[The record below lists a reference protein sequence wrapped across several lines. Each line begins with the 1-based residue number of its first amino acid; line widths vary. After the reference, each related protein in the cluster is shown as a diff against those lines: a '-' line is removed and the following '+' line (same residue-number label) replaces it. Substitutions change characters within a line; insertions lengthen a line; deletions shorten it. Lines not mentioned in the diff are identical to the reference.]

1 MCTPA
6 EQRSDRNGF
15 WPCFSSTGLS
25 ITSFIFSPHKG
36 LSTCQK
42 IYRGWM
48 QQRDPDPFV
57 RVSRSCIMSRAEHP
71 QITTGVIII
80 IFIPEASKGRGR
92 EEKERE
98 VVGEEEQAAWVGTL
112 LGYLSSQWHVAEKQ
126 EASVSVREARGKAAA
141 AAIRIT
147 AEAET
152 AANKPDIVSRWR
164 ETGLL
169 CYFKGP

>member
-1 MCTPA
+1 MCAPA
-6 EQRSDRNGF
+6 EQRSDRNRF
-15 WPCFSSTGLS
+15 WLCFSSTGLS
-25 ITSFIFSPHKG
+25 IMSFIYSPVKG

-42 IYRGWM
+42 IHRGWT
-48 QQRDPDPFV
+48 QRRDPDQFA
-57 RVSRSCIMSRAEHP
+57 RVSRLCIMSRAEHP

-80 IFIPEASKGRGR
+80 IVIPEASKGERKRG
-92 EEKERE
+92 EGEGGG
-98 VVGEEEQAAWVGTL
+98 GEEEQAAWVGTL

-147 AEAET
+147 TEAET
-152 AANKPDIVSRWR
+152 AANKPDIMSRWR

-169 CYFKGP
+169 CYFKGS